1 MSSNISEVL
10 STSSEIELGGKKY
23 RIKSITLGDIGDF
36 QKWCLRQKKAEILE
50 LYKMAEKEV
59 DVKEIMQITGDEGYY
74 DQMMNSLGGVI
85 YLLHKAI
92 HKSNDT
98 DLTEEQLSDVLD
110 TNNLEEIVNVLF
122 GSFVEDKKTEKKTKA
137 KSQQKK

>member
-23 RIKSITLGDIGDF
+23 VIKSITLGDIADF
-36 QKWCLRQKKAEILE
+36 QKWCDRQKKAEIIE

-110 TNNLEEIVNVLF
+110 TNNLEDIVNVLF